1 MHREAIRFGT
11 IHGKNGCTV
20 LFPSGI
26 FQLRVRRPPRS
37 RKISGPDVHDAHL
50 LVRDPRSLRD
60 DRTPDHS
67 GIPDDLIGLPA
78 DMELKLDHFYRILAS
93 DGLGKADLNLFSA
106 FIDHEC
112 HKF

>member
-1 MHREAIRFGT
+1 MEER
-11 IHGKNGCTV
+11 
-20 LFPSGI
+20 L
-26 FQLRVRRPPRS
+26 
-37 RKISGPDVHDAHL
+37 
-50 LVRDPRSLRD
+50 
-60 DRTPDHS
+60 HS

-106 FIDHEC
+106 FIDHKC

>member
-11 IHGKNGCTV
+11 IHGRTV
-20 LFPSGI
+20 ALFFFLLAFSNCASGV
-26 FQLRVRRPPRS
+26 LRGAGKSVVR
-37 RKISGPDVHDAHL
+37 VHDAHL
-50 LVRDPRSLRD
+50 LVWDPRSLCD

-93 DGLGKADLNLFSA
+93 DGLGKSRFKSLFRV
-106 FIDHEC
+106 H
-112 HKF
+112 

>member
-1 MHREAIRFGT
+1 MHRKRSASERSMEERLHCSFSFW
-11 IHGKNGCTV
+11 H
-20 LFPSGI
+20 

-78 DMELKLDHFYRILAS
+78 DMELKLDHFYRIFAS
-93 DGLGKADLNLFSA
+93 DGLGNADLNLFSA